1 MTDSILILLY
11 FFVAGAVCGYIIN
24 EVINDLGRYE

>member
-11 FFVAGAVCGYIIN
+11 FFVAGTLCGYIIN
-24 EVINDLGRYE
+24 EVINDLGGRE